1 MHHAIETVHV
11 RRRKKYILR
20 SVVGSF
26 AVPVEAIGRSY
37 DSETDAQR
45 AARDM
50 GVSIEAVGDLYQ
62 ICRRGK

>member
-20 SVVGSF
+20 RVVGSF
-26 AVPVEAIGRSY
+26 AVPAEAVGKSY
-37 DSETDAQR
+37 ATEAEARR

>member
-20 SVVGSF
+20 RVVGSF

-37 DSETDAQR
+37 DSEADARR
-45 AARDM
+45 AAERL
-50 GVSIEAVGDLYQ
+50 GLTISAVGDLYQ

>member
-20 SVVGSF
+20 RVVGSF

-37 DSETDAQR
+37 SSEADARR

-62 ICRRGK
+62 ICRTRA

>member
-37 DSETDAQR
+37 DSEADARR
-45 AARDM
+45 AAERL
-50 GVSIEAVGDLYQ
+50 GLTISAVGDLYQ

>member
-11 RRRKKYILR
+11 LRRKRYILR
-20 SVVGSF
+20 RVVGSF
-26 AVPVEAIGRSY
+26 AAPAEAVGKSY
-37 DSETDAQR
+37 ATETEARR

-62 ICRRGK
+62 ICRTRA